1 MKPVLEVIRHI
12 FENYGQVRQTLLNEH
27 SQSVKKIVYTLTEP
41 LRTVSAQIKDIQMLE
56 KEKIPYSDIQLIKKA
71 LNIIKNTNDFEKG
84 KANWYGK
91 TPEK

>member
-84 KANWYGK
+84 KANWYGQ